1 MWNRVV
7 VGFLPL
13 RDLRDLRSANA
24 EDFKKSPPRLSK
36 MAEAQ
41 KLYAE
46 AADLVPLM
54 QGTTDPDTS
63 KKLVGKKPEPNV
75 ALAAAGLGM
84 HRGVYKN
91 AQRAMSELN
100 NAYAGK
106 IPASVQKNPKAA
118 KEWKDKFARYD
129 ALTKPSL
136 SRSESLT
143 AFVETVGSGMKK
155 AGSFVGELVTPVAAA
170 ERGAVEA
177 KPAAAKVEAAKAP
190 VAKVEAA
197 KAPVGKGA
205 KVKAAKEAK
214 AAAEAQAAK
223 DAPAAARSP
232 APWFACF
239 LPCWQPAQTRAA

>member
-1 MWNRVV
+1 M
-7 VGFLPL
+7 
-13 RDLRDLRSANA
+13 S
-24 EDFKKSPPRLSK
+24 
-36 MAEAQ
+36 EAQ

-155 AGSFVGELVTPVAAA
+155 AGSFVGELVTTPVASA

-177 KPAAAKVEAAKAP
+177 KPAADKVEAAKAP
-190 VAKVEAA
+190 VAKAEAV

-214 AAAEAQAAK
+214 AAADAQAAK
-223 DAPAAARSP
+223 DAPAPARSP

>member
-1 MWNRVV
+1 
-7 VGFLPL
+7 
-13 RDLRDLRSANA
+13 
-24 EDFKKSPPRLSK
+24 

-41 KLYAE
+41 DLYRE

-63 KKLVGKKPEPNV
+63 KKLVSKKPEPNV

-106 IPASVQKNPKAA
+106 IPAPVQKNPKAA

-129 ALTKPSL
+129 KLTMPSL
-136 SRSESLT
+136 SRSESFT
-143 AFVETVGSGMKK
+143 AFVENVGAGMKK
-155 AGSFVGELVTPVAAA
+155 AGSFVGELVTP

-177 KPAAAKVEAAKAP
+177 MPAAAKAEAAKAP
-190 VAKVEAA
+190 VAKVEAV

-214 AAAEAQAAK
+214 AAADAQAAK
-223 DAPAAARSP
+223 DAPAPARSP